1 MSKVVLSANIGKII
15 KVKTKV
21 WTSIVDYWEEALN
34 KAKIF
39 SVWLE
44 KKYKAKFARWSCKGT
59 NSFLSSFFNNISVST
74 IIYPISGLLYIT
86 FYAHQKRQQFDPWT
100 QKGLWK
106 VRQAFSMWERASP
119 LTFRRSSGRVNIEIR
134 FLTLISHIPL
144 LVVTMQTMQ
153 TMHSMQTSQN
163 MQNLLNQTTKPNH
176 QTKPTK
182 PNLPNQ
188 KCQTKPNL
196 HHTLDHNRW
205 IRFETGAHGDE
216 DNFDG
221 PGGRKRCKRLEN
233 NWPGGR
239 KHCKSPQIRK

>member
-1 MSKVVLSANIGKII
+1 MSDSKKNIRQNLRDEVVKVPMV
-15 KVKTKV
+15 
-21 WTSIVDYWEEALN
+21 
-34 KAKIF
+34 
-39 SVWLE
+39 
-44 KKYKAKFARWSCKGT
+44 
-59 NSFLSSFFNNISVST
+59 SSRVFFNNISVST

-144 LVVTMQTMQ
+144 LVVMII
-153 TMHSMQTSQN
+153 
-163 MQNLLNQTTKPNH
+163 
-176 QTKPTK
+176 
-182 PNLPNQ
+182 
-188 KCQTKPNL
+188 
-196 HHTLDHNRW
+196 HHTLDHNCW

>member
-59 NSFLSSFFNNISVST
+59 NGFLSSFFNNISVST

-134 FLTLISHIPL
+134 FLTLIYIHL
-144 LVVTMQTMQ
+144 LVVTII
-153 TMHSMQTSQN
+153 
-163 MQNLLNQTTKPNH
+163 
-176 QTKPTK
+176 
-182 PNLPNQ
+182 
-188 KCQTKPNL
+188 

>member
-86 FYAHQKRQQFDPWT
+86 FYAHQKRQQFDVMT
-100 QKGLWK
+100 IILD
-106 VRQAFSMWERASP
+106 ASHVIF
-119 LTFRRSSGRVNIEIR
+119 LVLHYSLKKFFFNYTFIN
-134 FLTLISHIPL
+134 
-144 LVVTMQTMQ
+144 
-153 TMHSMQTSQN
+153 
-163 MQNLLNQTTKPNH
+163 
-176 QTKPTK
+176 
-182 PNLPNQ
+182 
-188 KCQTKPNL
+188 
-196 HHTLDHNRW
+196 
-205 IRFETGAHGDE
+205 
-216 DNFDG
+216 
-221 PGGRKRCKRLEN
+221 
-233 NWPGGR
+233 
-239 KHCKSPQIRK
+239 